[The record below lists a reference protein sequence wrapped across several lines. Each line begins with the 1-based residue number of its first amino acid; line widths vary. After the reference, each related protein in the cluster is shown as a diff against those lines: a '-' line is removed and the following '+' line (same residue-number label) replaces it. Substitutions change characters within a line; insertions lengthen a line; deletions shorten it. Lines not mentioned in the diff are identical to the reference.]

1 MGKKNLKKYKQKKNI
16 NQENYEETVVDK
28 EMPSM
33 IFKDVQTTVDKLKS
47 PELKTRD
54 YFTTII
60 STYQFQGANI
70 ENEKSIKNIFT
81 SPQVIS
87 VLASLLNDKYYQIKY
102 NAISSLSNLIISY
115 SDTDIDKILLTQTN
129 FYDLSIEIIK
139 DITNIDKNT
148 KEYTFRIRT
157 LKNLLDLY
165 MLIIDLNEGQ
175 LIDSKINFN
184 IIIYQLFNLL
194 LNKTDF
200 VNEELFLHINKFF
213 GSIFST
219 NVIQIS
225 SIKENEYINLFKNY
239 IDKLNNLFNDKE
251 TLNNK
256 KSSICYVLF
265 YINLINYEFFKQNNI
280 NLLPNLIEY
289 SFLELTKDNLLPNFN
304 EFIDIIN
311 KIEKDKKLTEND
323 NKNKINE
330 ETNEDIK
337 IKAKIVYEEIE
348 SLYNCLKVFQEIIT
362 NVDMPIP
369 GEEGKNDNNINP
381 NEYEEIDDD
390 NDNEIKNNDLFDD
403 LAQKSLNEVLSL
415 NNYEPLKK
423 MLNQKIMNNL
433 SILCDLENKLS
444 EYYIN
449 DNDKLLIIKEELG
462 EIEYLSL
469 SIINNI
475 IVKYQKFISQEYV
488 NSLYTFLG
496 NKINNLISNIQKNEY
511 FLSLVILTLRTL
523 LDKYNGN
530 FKNFQDNDYLNLFNI
545 IKNVNDNFIKCNIID
560 IISFCACVDNKYNI
574 GGELKNLLFSEN
586 DIEVLSHVIN
596 AFMDIF
602 KNDDLESNKYL
613 KEINIINLFN
623 KGLSEFKNKFKLAK
637 KENTLEPESID
648 YCKDTFLNIKRF
660 IKYKEDSFKQLKL

>member
-16 NQENYEETVVDK
+16 NEENYEEKVIDK

-33 IFKDVQTTVDKLKS
+33 IFKDVQTTIDKLKS
-47 PELKTRD
+47 PELETRD
-54 YFTTII
+54 YFTTIL
-60 STYQFQGANI
+60 STYQFQDAKN
-70 ENEKSIKNIFT
+70 ENDKTIKNIFT

-139 DITNIDKNT
+139 DITNVEKNT

-165 MLIIDLNEGQ
+165 MLIIDLSEGD
-175 LIDSKINFN
+175 LINNKINFN
-184 IIIYQLFNLL
+184 KIIYQLLNLL
-194 LNKTDF
+194 LNITDF

-219 NVIQIS
+219 NIIQIS

-256 KSSICYVLF
+256 KSSICYILF
-265 YINLINYEFFKQNNI
+265 YINLINYDFFKQNNI

-311 KIEKDKKLTEND
+311 KIEKDKKITEND

-337 IKAKIVYEEIE
+337 IKAKIVYEEVE
-348 SLYNCLKVFQEIIT
+348 ALYNCLKVFQEIIT
-362 NVDMPIP
+362 NVDVPIP
-369 GEEGKNDNNINP
+369 GEEGKNENNINL
-381 NEYEEIDDD
+381 NEYEEIDDE

-403 LAQKSLNEVLSL
+403 IAQKSLNEVLSL

-433 SILCDLENKLS
+433 SILCDLENKLG

-449 DNDKLLIIKEELG
+449 DNDKILIIKEELG

-496 NKINNLISNIQKNEY
+496 NKINDLISNIQKNEY

-523 LDKYNGN
+523 LDKYNGS

-545 IKNVNDNFIKCNIID
+545 IKNVKDSFIKCNIID

-574 GGELKNLLFSEN
+574 GGELKNLLFS
-586 DIEVLSHVIN
+586 
-596 AFMDIF
+596 
-602 KNDDLESNKYL
+602 
-613 KEINIINLFN
+613 
-623 KGLSEFKNKFKLAK
+623 
-637 KENTLEPESID
+637 
-648 YCKDTFLNIKRF
+648 
-660 IKYKEDSFKQLKL
+660 